1 MTDKRP
7 ISEHFILKF
16 QNTEKDSKCSGKK
29 RVCIQRSEWHQIS
42 QKRYWKL
49 EDNGAMPSQFWRKM
63 TSNWEF
69 FYLANYES
77 NVRRREKRIIFR
89 HLTLSI
95 YFTSHTAFLRS
106 YQKIM
111 PPKQKKIQEMGILH
125 RRGEKYF
132 QDSYVAGQ
140 WSEVGGLSPRWKMK

>member
-16 QNTEKDSKCSGKK
+16 QNTEKDSKCSGKSLHTEIRMASDYPETILK
-29 RVCIQRSEWHQIS
+29 TRRQW
-42 QKRYWKL
+42 
-49 EDNGAMPSQFWRKM
+49 
-63 TSNWEF
+63 SNVFTILKENDF
-69 FYLANYES
+69 QLRILYLANYES
-77 NVRRREKRIIFR
+77 NVRGGEKRIIFR
-89 HLTLSI
+89 HVMLSI

-140 WSEVGGLSPRWKMK
+140 